1 MSREEDMVVILDDD
15 APPPAVKVAQGDD
28 PDDKLP
34 EGAVRIDRRT
44 VEYRFIDPVTIRL
57 RVNGQ
62 DREERVDTIRLTRF
76 RGRDMMDIESASPD
90 RRTMLALSR
99 SSNLSE
105 AKVRAICAGLDQD
118 DMDAMADIISGFKGS
133 GRRTGP

>member
-1 MSREEDMVVILDDD
+1 MSREEDMVVIVDDD
-15 APPPAVKVAQGDD
+15 APAAAKVAEVDE

-57 RVNGQ
+57 RVNGR
-62 DREERVDTIRLTRF
+62 DSEERFETIRLTRF
-76 RGRDMMDIESASPD
+76 RGRDMMDIEAASPD

-105 AKVRAICAGLDQD
+105 AKVKAICADLDQD
-118 DMDAMADIISGFKGS
+118 DMDAIADIIAGFKGS